1 MTNEKPTTNRP
12 PTNGKR
18 SRSKP
23 LGKLVTL
30 TVGDWAADG
39 HGRTHRVTIRTNLSA
54 PELQRAYAGGTKIV
68 GFDLKEEV
76 ARDYEDNLFPNE
88 YLSKLI
94 ELGLPVGDIF
104 GDVPE
109 EELVEYGLDY
119 DTYWMVWLFI
129 AKLGAPQLAYRQ
141 VLEGSNVNVGGYGL
155 FFS

>member
-1 MTNEKPTTNRP
+1 MS
-12 PTNGKR
+12 PTNKPLTKAKG
-18 SRSKP
+18 SR

-54 PELQRAYAGGTKIV
+54 PELQRAYVEGTKIV
-68 GFDLKEEV
+68 GFDLKEKV
-76 ARDYEDNLFPNE
+76 ARDYEDNSFPKQ
-88 YLSKLI
+88 YFSKLI
-94 ELGLPVGDIF
+94 ELGLPADDIF

-109 EELVEYGLDY
+109 EELFEYGLDY

-129 AKLGAPQLAYRQ
+129 AKLGAPRLAYRQ